1 MQRLLKIFLLL
12 LVFLLLIMAFF
23 VYYSVDILLS
33 FFPLENPEAV
43 VFTMAHNTVGAQNII
58 FILLE
63 PCARKAVENSLFAL
77 SLIGM
82 ISFAI
87 SLFYS
92 KKKLLNLDL
101 HKLLHVAF
109 IPFVI
114 GGLLFIVVVGG
125 QAVYKIPIISYVKAY
140 GFLVDVTPLH
150 NPLYEKDYVYPDSV
164 NIVFNEKKNLIL
176 IVLESMEYN
185 FQNKEN
191 GGNLPQNRIPEIT
204 SLMKKHTSFE
214 PGGITVAGTGWT
226 MGETVAKFCGLPLKM
241 PLDGNSFGIKN
252 YLKSAVCL
260 TDVLR
265 QNGYNVKLFQGTDAH
280 FASMVYFLRDHGV
293 RTEDIFD
300 LRFFKKRGMSVSDTT
315 FFLSVKDDDLYE
327 EVKIELLKKRNRSE
341 PWAVWFYTIDTH
353 GAYGRLDSGCVDVP
367 NNLKMENQYPYVL
380 NCASKQLANFLEWA
394 EKQKW
399 YENTTIAVMGD
410 HPAMVARNV
419 IGYSDEKMERYWLN
433 FFVNSSVEKKIKN
446 KRKFTSFDMFPT
458 ILEAMGVKIDG
469 HALGLGRSLFS
480 DEPTLI
486 EIYGRDS
493 LNSLIGMK
501 STVYDSFWKVK

>member
-1 MQRLLKIFLLL
+1 MQRLLKILLIP
-12 LVFLLLIMAFF
+12 LVVLLLIMAFF
-23 VYYSVDILLS
+23 VYFSVDVLLS

-58 FILLE
+58 LILLE
-63 PCARKAVENSLFAL
+63 PCVRKAIENSLFAL

-87 SLFYS
+87 SLFYC

-101 HKLLHVAF
+101 HKLFRIAF
-109 IPFVI
+109 IPFVVGSLLI
-114 GGLLFIVVVGG
+114 IVFFLGGAVG
-125 QAVYKIPIISYVKAY
+125 KIPIMSYVKAY
-140 GFLVDVTPLH
+140 GFLVDDTPRY
-150 NPLYEKDYVYPDSV
+150 NSLYEKDYVYPDSV
-164 NIVFNEKKNLIL
+164 NIMFNENKNLIL

-191 GGNLPQNRIPEIT
+191 GGNLSQNQIPEIT
-204 SLMKKHTSFE
+204 ALMKKHTSFE

-241 PLDGNSFGIKN
+241 PLEGNASGIKN

-260 TDVLR
+260 TDILR
-265 QNGYNVKLFQGTDAH
+265 QNGYNVKLFQGVDAN

-293 RTEDIFD
+293 KKENIFD
-300 LRFFKKRGMSVSDTT
+300 LQSFKKIGVPASDTS
-315 FFLSVKDDDLYE
+315 FFLSVKDKDLYE
-327 EVKIELLKKRNRSE
+327 EVKSELSKKGIKSE
-341 PWAVWFYTIDTH
+341 PWAVWFYTMDTH
-353 GAYGRLDSGCVDVP
+353 GPYGRLDSGCVDVP
-367 NNLKMENQYPYVL
+367 NNLKIENQYPYVL
-380 NCASKQLANFLEWA
+380 NCASKQLASFLEWA

-410 HPAMVARNV
+410 HPAMIAQNV
-419 IGYSDEKMERYWLN
+419 IGYSEEKMERYWLN
-433 FFVNSSVEKKIKN
+433 FFVNSSVERKMKN

-469 HALGLGRSLFS
+469 RALGLGRSLFS

-486 EIYGRDS
+486 ELYGKDS
-493 LNSLIGMK
+493 LNALIGMK
-501 STVYDSFWKVK
+501 STVYDSFWK